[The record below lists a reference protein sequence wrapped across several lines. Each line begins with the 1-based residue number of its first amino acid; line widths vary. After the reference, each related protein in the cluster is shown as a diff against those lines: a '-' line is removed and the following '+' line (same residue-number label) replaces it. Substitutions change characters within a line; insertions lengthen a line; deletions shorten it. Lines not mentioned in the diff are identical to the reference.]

1 MITLYLYHTLGF
13 QIFYRFFQVYI
24 FGHVPP
30 GIYERHYN
38 RQALHWFQDRFN
50 RKYLSLVQTYSD
62 VIAGQFFGHAHTD
75 SFRLIY
81 DEYGKFTIRIGHSV
95 SL

>member
-1 MITLYLYHTLGF
+1 M
-13 QIFYRFFQVYI
+13 
-24 FGHVPP
+24 PP

-50 RKYLSLVQTYSD
+50 RKYLSLVQSYSD

-75 SFRLIY
+75 SFRVIY
-81 DEYGKFTIRIGHSV
+81 DDFGKFVITS
-95 SL
+95 SYNLLKYEYL